1 MKVNIDWSSEK
12 REDHVFEVEVTAYDC
27 WSLDYTLAHVIH
39 AALVKFSEEEHGWPY
54 TDDEDV
60 PEELKSTS
68 APPKVNDWDT
78 DENHGKRWE
87 WILKEMIWGFD
98 QIAKGEKDEPNY
110 SCGQRVYEDYHAR
123 IKNSTRLFGKYY
135 SALWN

>member
-1 MKVNIDWSSEK
+1 MKVNIDWSSENCK
-12 REDHVFEVEVTAYDC
+12 DHVFEVEVTAYDC

-60 PEELKSTS
+60 PEEIKSTS

-78 DENHGKRWE
+78 DDNHGKRWE

-98 QIAKGEKDEPNY
+98 QIANK
-110 SCGQRVYEDYHAR
+110 EDPVLYPQDKYDQHWLR